1 MGVKFV
7 LTDGASHMVD
17 SSDWAFHQATQT
29 AIGKNHA
36 LKIRSSDIVI
46 FNLQKKIFSIYVLL
60 KFPDFILFC
69 YLFMYRL
76 LLRRCQLDNF
86 GTNHVSRS

>member
-36 LKIRSSDIVI
+36 LKIRIDPVT
-46 FNLQKKIFSIYVLL
+46 LPFSIYRK
-60 KFPDFILFC
+60 KFFNLCFI
-69 YLFMYRL
+69 
-76 LLRRCQLDNF
+76 
-86 GTNHVSRS
+86 GVS